1 MSKHKN
7 FSRRALVC
15 ILTHTHLEGHRSVDL
30 GNHPPSFVRARREQ
44 GCLWEYGGSQLV
56 QMLRKAG
63 AARVNR
69 RLLRYYLI
77 VRRLPNVF
85 ALACRS

>member
-30 GNHPPSFVRARREQ
+30 GNHPPSFRAGVFVGIWRLTI
-44 GCLWEYGGSQLV
+44 GTDIVPHGIVFVKNMKLV
-56 QMLRKAG
+56 
-63 AARVNR
+63 
-69 RLLRYYLI
+69 
-77 VRRLPNVF
+77 
-85 ALACRS
+85 S

>member
-56 QMLRKAG
+56 QTLYRMELFRKKYETG
-63 AARVNR
+63 FMNG
-69 RLLRYYLI
+69 
-77 VRRLPNVF
+77 
-85 ALACRS
+85 

>member
-30 GNHPPSFVRARREQ
+30 GNHPPSFVRGAGVFVGIWRLTI
-44 GCLWEYGGSQLV
+44 GTDIVPHGIVFVKNMKLV
-56 QMLRKAG
+56 
-63 AARVNR
+63 
-69 RLLRYYLI
+69 
-77 VRRLPNVF
+77 
-85 ALACRS
+85 S